1 MQIDVSSFHGPCSCE
16 RDHEIF
22 VQDIL
27 IEENAIE
34 KLPEKVGAIYNGLNS
49 AIAVICDTNTYPVV
63 GVTIE
68 KLLPGCELII
78 LPANGLHADN
88 HGVAL
93 AQKGLDSLKNVAL
106 IIAAGSGTIHDISRF
121 SACEKGIPFVSV
133 PTAASVD
140 GFVSTVSAMTWN
152 GLKKTMPGVSPVIVI
167 ADTLIFSKAPY
178 RLTASGIS
186 DLLGKYTALTDWEIS
201 HMVTG
206 EYICHRVCELEM
218 TALKEVCGC
227 INDLRGEQ
235 DEQKTLNAYEQLMY
249 SLLLSGIAMQMIG
262 NSRPASGAEH
272 HISHLWEMEVIN
284 SPLDAYHGEKVSI
297 GLMIVVHTYHKIK
310 NAIKNGICKV
320 IPYKG
325 IEYDVLRETFG
336 KKDLYEGILEENSPD
351 PLALID
357 GDKLNSQLPEIA
369 GVLDK
374 LPSEADLFK
383 LLTAAGCKKEVKDI
397 KLDEK
402 LIPLTIRLAPY
413 VRNRLT
419 FLRLSKLFKIKNE
432 T

>member
-1 MQIDVSSFHGPCSCE
+1 MQIDVSSFHGPCNCG
-16 RDHEIF
+16 RTHEIF

-27 IEENAIE
+27 IEENAIK
-34 KLPEKVGAIYNGLNS
+34 KLPEKLKGIYQGPNS
-49 AIAVICDTNTYPVV
+49 AIAVICDTNTYPAA
-63 GVTIE
+63 GEAIE
-68 KLLPGCELII
+68 RLLPGCEMII
-78 LPANGLHADN
+78 LPAKGLHADN

-93 AQKGLDSLKNVAL
+93 AGKGLEAL
-106 IIAAGSGTIHDISRF
+106 PGVELVIAAGSGTIHDISRF
-121 SACEKGIPFVSV
+121 LAKERGIPFVSV

-140 GFVSTVSAMTWN
+140 GFVSTVSAMTWD
-152 GLKKTMPGVSPVIVI
+152 GLKKTMPGVSPVLVV

-227 INDLRGEQ
+227 IGDLRG
-235 DEQKTLNAYEQLMY
+235 DEEDANTLKAYEQLMY
-249 SLLLSGIAMQMIG
+249 ALLLSGIAMQMIG

-284 SPLDAYHGEKVSI
+284 PPLDAYHGEKVSI

-310 NAIKNGICKV
+310 NAIKNGLCKV

-325 IEYDVLRETFG
+325 MEYDVLKETFG
-336 KKDLYEGILEENSPD
+336 KKNLYEGILEENTPD
-351 PLALID
+351 PLALVD
-357 GDKLNSQLPEIA
+357 GERLSGQLPSIA

-374 LPSEADLFK
+374 LPSEADLLR

-397 KLDEK
+397 KLDESQV
-402 LIPLTIRLAPY
+402 PLTLRLAPY

-419 FLRLSKLFKIKNE
+419 FLRLSKLFKIKGE